1 MRNRSLPKLKK
12 CCKSERH
19 AEMLLLLGALFKQIW
34 WSSQVAM
41 CRIIRPDTGNGIFFL
56 LKVLAFS
63 VLSVG

>member
-1 MRNRSLPKLKK
+1 
-12 CCKSERH
+12 
-19 AEMLLLLGALFKQIW
+19 MLLLLGALFKQIW